1 MSDNK
6 YKSARVYFYQMAL
19 GKRTNRDSFRK
30 SVLDLWKV
38 FEKKQYSKVP
48 EFIID
53 DNKVYVS
60 SMEKVPLGDQILPG
74 GKVLETFALMMNI
87 QRVNPNEPVRFGD
100 LTMRPD
106 IRLKTLSNELEGM
119 QKDSPRAKEL
129 MKQID
134 DGNIGPLINSPVLY
148 DPFRRI
154 LLRVR
159 QSGDLTN
166 QQLMRFFKRGF
177 NCPGAFLQMILDG
190 QSTTDIDGLDLL
202 LEFSY
207 AVASPDN
214 FSAFANNA
222 QSEFKDLEAAS
233 DMNSQ
238 TIKVVMMG
246 PDLTKRKAKKKID
259 ELLSTQSGLETK
271 TAVVKGIADGSEKE
285 MDFIK
290 NRLKYDGTINYD
302 SKKGITIKDYFNLLS
317 WAYQQKMNFLKAR
330 YNLEWD

>member
-1 MSDNK
+1 
-6 YKSARVYFYQMAL
+6 
-19 GKRTNRDSFRK
+19 
-30 SVLDLWKV
+30 
-38 FEKKQYSKVP
+38 
-48 EFIID
+48 
-53 DNKVYVS
+53 
-60 SMEKVPLGDQILPG
+60 
-74 GKVLETFALMMNI
+74 
-87 QRVNPNEPVRFGD
+87 
-100 LTMRPD
+100 
-106 IRLKTLSNELEGM
+106 
-119 QKDSPRAKEL
+119 
-129 MKQID
+129 
-134 DGNIGPLINSPVLY
+134 
-148 DPFRRI
+148 
-154 LLRVR
+154 
-159 QSGDLTN
+159 
-166 QQLMRFFKRGF
+166 
-177 NCPGAFLQMILDG
+177 MILDG

>member
-134 DGNIGPLINSPVLY
+134 DGNIGPLI
-148 DPFRRI
+148 
-154 LLRVR
+154 
-159 QSGDLTN
+159 SG
-166 QQLMRFFKRGF
+166 
-177 NCPGAFLQMILDG
+177 
-190 QSTTDIDGLDLL
+190 
-202 LEFSY
+202 
-207 AVASPDN
+207 
-214 FSAFANNA
+214 
-222 QSEFKDLEAAS
+222 
-233 DMNSQ
+233 
-238 TIKVVMMG
+238 
-246 PDLTKRKAKKKID
+246 
-259 ELLSTQSGLETK
+259 
-271 TAVVKGIADGSEKE
+271 
-285 MDFIK
+285 
-290 NRLKYDGTINYD
+290 
-302 SKKGITIKDYFNLLS
+302 
-317 WAYQQKMNFLKAR
+317 W
-330 YNLEWD
+330 